1 MIGRL
6 KSIRWGAV
14 ALVLPLILWMM
25 PASSMALEKPIWNGP
40 RSSAKVALTFDDGP
54 FDPQTSELLRVLK
67 RYNAKASFFVVGDSA
82 RKNPQL
88 IRKIVSQGHELAN
101 HTFSH
106 RRLDTLSK
114 KDIRQEISWTEKVVN
129 EIASVSMPYFRPPGG
144 RYNREVLEV
153 ATDLG
158 LKTVLWDVNAGDYRF
173 QKLKDEKGNPLEAFV
188 MQQRPSQKI
197 FATVHSRTKN
207 GSIVLFHNIGG
218 ETPKALDRFLR
229 ELQKKGISC
238 VTLSELLGEST

>member
-1 MIGRL
+1 MGRL
-6 KSIRWGAV
+6 KTIRWGAV
-14 ALVLPLILWMM
+14 ALALPLILWMM
-25 PASSMALEKPIWNGP
+25 SASSIALEKPIWNGP

-158 LKTVLWDVNAGDYRF
+158 LKTVLWDVNAGDYR
-173 QKLKDEKGNPLEAFV
+173 QTRVLDMRGNPLKTPVVSQRSSQAILRYV
-188 MQQRPSQKI
+188 MKQS
-197 FATVHSRTKN
+197 KN
-207 GSIVLFHNIGG
+207 GSILLFHNIGG
-218 ETPKALDRFLR
+218 ETPKALDAL
-229 ELQKKGISC
+229 LQSLTSRGIEC
-238 VTLSELLGEST
+238 VTLSTLLERKT